1 MLYIG
6 AIICIKITNKPTS
19 TSWTTTPIPEAMKI
33 FYLLITTSLGRK
45 HNFKNVSRKRKISFL
60 GKVALSIPIAAAGIN
75 ILAKIKGAGDDNSGY
90 TDREKENDYNDN
102 IKHDKF
108 FDDDEF
114 EAM

>member
-1 MLYIG
+1 MFCRKKRKKKTDEDCY
-6 AIICIKITNKPTS
+6 AVHKNK
-19 TSWTTTPIPEAMKI
+19 
-33 FYLLITTSLGRK
+33 
-45 HNFKNVSRKRKISFL
+45 RKRKISFL

-75 ILAKIKGAGDDNSGY
+75 ILAKIKGAGDENSGH